1 MSDAIHFP
9 AHTTNRTTTH
19 ASAHA
24 TRLLGKSMAAIIA
37 AGMLAGTTA
46 CGAMPT
52 AYEIAGISPTGATAT
67 CPVDTN
73 NDFTGTI
80 RIAWQSIPN
89 ADLIVKDLGLLEAC
103 MPKATIQWNQ
113 FNSGGDV
120 IQAFGSRSIDIGL
133 AGSSPSVR
141 AVSAPLSLPVKIVWI
156 HDVIGEAESLV
167 TNVESAKTIKDLA
180 GKNIAVPFGSTSHFS
195 LLSALSKAGMSET
208 SVNLINL
215 DPDKMAGAWNRKEID
230 AAWVWDPVLSKLEA
244 ADGHIVTSSAETAKS
259 GSATYDM
266 EIASTDFIKANPGAM
281 KTWTTVEN
289 YAAVLLKTKPD
300 SSAEAIA
307 SQLGTAK
314 KDVLTQMKGY
324 TYPQAK
330 AQSESFHGELPAVL
344 KSTAKFLKSQNS
356 LDTVNDTYETAL
368 YTDAIDAVAK

>member
-120 IQAFGSRSIDIGL
+120 IQAFGSPLDRHRPGGIKPLGSRGFRTAEP
-133 AGSSPSVR
+133 AGENR
-141 AVSAPLSLPVKIVWI
+141 
-156 HDVIGEAESLV
+156 
-167 TNVESAKTIKDLA
+167 
-180 GKNIAVPFGSTSHFS
+180 
-195 LLSALSKAGMSET
+195 M
-208 SVNLINL
+208 
-215 DPDKMAGAWNRKEID
+215 DP
-230 AAWVWDPVLSKLEA
+230 
-244 ADGHIVTSSAETAKS
+244 
-259 GSATYDM
+259 
-266 EIASTDFIKANPGAM
+266 
-281 KTWTTVEN
+281 
-289 YAAVLLKTKPD
+289 
-300 SSAEAIA
+300 
-307 SQLGTAK
+307 
-314 KDVLTQMKGY
+314 
-324 TYPQAK
+324 
-330 AQSESFHGELPAVL
+330 
-344 KSTAKFLKSQNS
+344 
-356 LDTVNDTYETAL
+356 
-368 YTDAIDAVAK
+368 